1 MRIAKSCAS
10 RLPSRAP
17 VNSQPGR
24 MRTISGEKTARPRF
38 QLAGRGS
45 PLGIQGG
52 ERGREPSKPVAG
64 DPGSTVWGLTGRPD
78 MFYHHDVITL

>member
-64 DPGSTVWGLTGRPD
+64 GPWIHRMGLDRATR
-78 MFYHHDVITL
+78 YVLSS